1 MTHDQDTES
10 TATDRAEHPFSVSRR
25 RLLQYTAAGLVGFI
39 GTSQTVNAT
48 DHLTDA
54 GIGDLGSPDVFGTDT
69 LVQVKG
75 TGTGVNAYQITTIDI
90 TITTEQITAQQG
102 IDETVIEGTVRKGNV
117 DAYYVTGW
125 ITDVRVQG
133 SVTYSVHE

>member
-1 MTHDQDTES
+1 MES
-10 TATDRAEHPFSVSRR
+10 TATDLAERPFSVSRR
-25 RLLQYTAAGLVGFI
+25 RLLQYTAAGLVGLT
-39 GTSQTVNAT
+39 GTSETVNAT
-48 DHLTDA
+48 DHPIDD
-54 GIGDLGSPDVFGTDT
+54 GIGDPDSRDVLGTDT
-69 LVQVKG
+69 RVQVKG

-102 IDETVIEGTVRKGNV
+102 IDETVIEGTVRKGDV
-117 DAYYVTGW
+117 DVYYITGW